1 MAAAADC
8 LGSRDGYLKVD
19 TLRHVHR
26 CDVLGGVAKDA
37 SLRHVGAVR
46 EAGRGDGGTTEADT
60 VCRVEENLERRC
72 G

>member
-1 MAAAADC
+1 MKFSKPRYQAS
-8 LGSRDGYLKVD
+8 LLVD

-46 EAGRGDGGTTEADT
+46 EAGKGDGGTTEADT